1 MVIACPADEAELVH
15 MTTTLAA
22 YDGGPSAVRYP
33 RGFGTGVDLPSEGD
47 ILTLGKGRILSHGQD
62 IALLSLGTMLSVAEE
77 VADRLADD
85 GISVTLADARFAK
98 PFDTEMLRSLA
109 STHQAML
116 IIEEGSSGGFS
127 ALVMQFLANE
137 GLLDKGLRV
146 RVATLPDSFI
156 DHAERGRQLC
166 LCGLDAKTL
175 YERATALCAT
185 AANSAAK
192 RR

>member
-1 MVIACPADEAELVH
+1 M
-15 MTTTLAA
+15 
-22 YDGGPSAVRYP
+22 
-33 RGFGTGVDLPSEGD
+33 
-47 ILTLGKGRILSHGQD
+47 
-62 IALLSLGTMLSVAEE
+62 
-77 VADRLADD
+77 
-85 GISVTLADARFAK
+85 
-98 PFDTEMLRSLA
+98 
-109 STHQAML
+109 

-156 DHAERGRQLC
+156 DHADPGRQLC

-175 YERATALCAT
+175 YERASALCAT